1 MDPRRRRLLQGL
13 AGLPAALSSREARP
27 GVVTRLF
34 LCGDVMT
41 GRGIDQ
47 LLSHPGNPALREPFV
62 RSARTYLRLAQER
75 SGPIVMPVP
84 DDYVWGEA
92 LARLERERPA
102 ARIVNLETA
111 ITAGGR
117 PEVDKGIHYRMH
129 PDNTGCLTAAALD
142 LCVLANNHVLDW
154 GEEGLLDTLAV
165 LRRAGIAT
173 AGAGADLEEAS
184 APALL
189 ATRAGRLLVYALGFP
204 DSGIPYRWAAGP
216 SGPGL
221 WLAIDADQ
229 ALDRLRRSIAAQRRP
244 GDRVILSLHW
254 GPNWGYRVA
263 RQHRDFAHAAIGA
276 GVDLIHGHS
285 SHHPVGMEV
294 WRGRLVLYGCG
305 DFINDYEGIAGHEQY
320 RPWLR
325 LMYLPE
331 LAADG
336 SLLALRMFPFR
347 SRRLRLEA
355 AGPGEAHWLARR
367 LDTACAALGGA
378 RVTVRGDQLR
388 LQW

>member
-13 AGLPAALSSREARP
+13 AGLAAALPLREAKP
-27 GVVTRLF
+27 DAGTRLF

-47 LLSHPGNPALREPFV
+47 ILSHPGNPALREPFV
-62 RSARTYLRLAQER
+62 RSARTYVRLAQEH
-75 SGPIVMPVP
+75 SGPFVTPVP
-84 DDYVWGEA
+84 DGYIWGEA
-92 LARLERERPA
+92 LGRLGRERPA
-102 ARIVNLETA
+102 ARIANLETA

-117 PEVDKGIHYRMH
+117 PEADKGIHYRMH

-154 GEEGLLDTLAV
+154 GVEGMLETLAT
-165 LRRAGIAT
+165 LHRAGIAT
-173 AGAGADLEEAS
+173 TGAGADLEQAS

-189 ATRAGRLLVYALGFP
+189 TTRAGRLLVYGLGFP
-204 DSGIPYRWAAGP
+204 DSGIPYRWAAGA

-221 WLAIDADQ
+221 WLALEPARV
-229 ALDRLRRSIAAQRRP
+229 LERLRRSIAALRRP
-244 GDRVILSLHW
+244 GDRVLLSVHW

-263 RQHRDFAHAAIGA
+263 REHRDFARAAIGA
-276 GVDLIHGHS
+276 GVDLVHGHS
-285 SHHPVGMEV
+285 SHHPIGMEV
-294 WRGRLVLYGCG
+294 WHGRLVLYGCG

-355 AGPGEAHWLARR
+355 AGPEETRWLARR
-367 LDTACAALGGA
+367 LDAACAALGGA
-378 RVTVRGDQLR
+378 RVTVREEELR